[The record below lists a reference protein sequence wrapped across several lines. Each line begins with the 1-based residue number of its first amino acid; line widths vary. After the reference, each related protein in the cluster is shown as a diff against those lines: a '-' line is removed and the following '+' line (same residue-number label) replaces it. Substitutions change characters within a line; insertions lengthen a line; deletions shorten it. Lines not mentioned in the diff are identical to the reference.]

1 MPQVVICFTYL
12 SDSAKIQCSVWLSKI
27 VLAIIRKKQKT
38 YPSSVLDVVR
48 LTLKAN
54 FYRLQRTSSQSLHSA
69 ERQACNKKLVALS
82 CT

>member
-1 MPQVVICFTYL
+1 VIYFTYL
-12 SDSAKIQCSVWLSKI
+12 SDSAKILCSVGLLKI

-38 YPSSVLDVVR
+38 YPSSVLNVIR

-54 FYRLQRTSSQSLHSA
+54 FYRLQRTSSQSLYLV
-69 ERQACNKKLVALS
+69 ERRACNKKLVALS